1 MLVDSGSYGLLKN
14 TFLKAVSRIAND
26 DKGVLFNLNIYI
38 DFQLQR
44 GFKTLTSKQ
53 VEKKINQIAELFTHI
68 NEKDVFEVYYKNLL
82 SKRLIYRKSLS
93 DEMESQVIEKMKKEC
108 GFQYTKKIESML
120 KDFRLSLELNSDF
133 HQQVEVFFNE
143 DIHFQ

>member
-1 MLVDSGSYGLLKN
+1 M
-14 TFLKAVSRIAND
+14 SRIAND

-133 HQQVEVFFNE
+133 HQ
-143 DIHFQ
+143 

>member
-133 HQQVEVFFNE
+133 QQQVEVFFNE

>member
-1 MLVDSGSYGLLKN
+1 MLVDSGSYVLLKN
-14 TFLKAVSRIAND
+14 PFLKAVIRIINE
-26 DKGVLFNLNIYI
+26 DKAVLFNLNIYI

-53 VEKKINQIAELFTHI
+53 VQKKIDQIAELFKHI

-93 DEMESQVIEKMKKEC
+93 DEMESQVIEKMK
-108 GFQYTKKIESML
+108 Q
-120 KDFRLSLELNSDF
+120 ELT
-133 HQQVEVFFNE
+133 
-143 DIHFQ
+143 